1 MTNNLVGDV
10 YAKIIEEVVAASSTD
25 FEENGVVGT
34 TLQELQ
40 QEWQAKLSARGVA
53 AMPWD
58 PKPQPAAQQA
68 PASASIPSGNVN
80 GLPVSSSY
88 PSNPYAASATANDAN
103 GTRIKAEPGSEH
115 QYHGLPNGNGY
126 QQNGVAAPMNT
137 QGGSAR
143 AQQLL
148 QQQFGSAANPS
159 VSAMQR
165 GGLALPGQQAKPQ
178 GLQLPPGSPAAQ
190 QHFQQQQAQ
199 AMQQQQ
205 QRLQQQ
211 QTQPR
216 IKVENDSPQLQ
227 QGSFNQQGQGTNYS
241 QTDGADEDMDQW
253 RAMLA
258 ERRALHAQ
266 QGQQADRMMRDH
278 VMQLSEDLS
287 NGLMVPLDQHPSKKN
302 KKRRSAPRSTAVSS
316 SAPSSAIPQLDGD
329 ADEDEEKPEIKDED
343 DENAINSDLDDSDD
357 DGAGVMGDD
366 EDELGD
372 TILCTYDKVQRVKNK
387 WKCTLKDGVM
397 SVNGK
402 EWVFH
407 KGMGEFEW

>member
-10 YAKIIEEVVAASSTD
+10 YAKIIEEVVAASSAD
-25 FEENGVVGT
+25 FEENGVGST

-68 PASASIPSGNVN
+68 PVSASVPSGNVN

-103 GTRIKAEPGSEH
+103 GTRIKAEPGGEH

-178 GLQLPPGSPAAQ
+178 GLQLPPGSPAQ
-190 QHFQQQQAQ
+190 QQFQQQQAQ

-205 QRLQQQ
+205 QQQQQRLQQQ
-211 QTQPR
+211 QAQPR
-216 IKVENDSPQLQ
+216 IK
-227 QGSFNQQGQGTNYS
+227 
-241 QTDGADEDMDQW
+241 TDGADEADEDMHQW

-287 NGLMVPLDQHPSKKN
+287 SGLMVPLNEHPSKKN
-302 KKRRSAPRSTAVSS
+302 RKRRSAPRNTAISS
-316 SAPSSAIPQLDGD
+316 SATPPFIPQLDGD
-329 ADEDEEKPEIKDED
+329 ADEDDEKPDIKDED

-357 DGAGVMGDD
+357 DGAGAMGDD

-372 TILCTYDKVQRVKNK
+372 SILCTYDKVQRVKNK